1 MRPVNRRRRGLVVDT
16 QSQSTNAGDLV
27 FAELIVPKKTAY
39 VGEIVPVQIRMGF
52 DARVHP
58 RLTEPPDITGQGFT
72 SQKLQQSSQN
82 LETINGR
89 PFEVVTFKTAIAAAR
104 AGKFEIGPVKAKAQ
118 VVVPRRRNAPRSRSP
133 FDLFDLDDPF
143 SDPFFSNPFAQFGE
157 RRDIQ
162 ISSDPVALEVKPLP
176 PNAPP
181 SFSGA
186 IGSFTMATDAKP
198 KSVQVGDPITV
209 TTTISGRGNFD
220 RVNAPLLEDDRGWH
234 KYPPSS
240 KFKQDD
246 EVGISGTKTFETVV
260 SPNENKQSLPVLA
273 FSYFD
278 PAKEQYVTLHSESM
292 AITVQGGAAA
302 PAVAAQPPSS
312 SPATATRGRAPVPN
326 STKPQD
332 ILYQLTE
339 PSRTVESFEPLYTRR
354 GFWAA
359 QSLPLAALLVFAG
372 WKIRRARLDDRE
384 ARRIGAL
391 QHEAAELMHKLRRD
405 DASPREYYAEASR
418 VVRLKAALASRN
430 RGVDPN
436 AVDAETAAET
446 FKLDTDSRDRLR
458 RLFEQ
463 NDEWQY
469 SGTHN
474 GPGSISPENRR
485 DVLELIE
492 NLKHETFH
500 VIPSEAKRVEE
511 FVNGRSVMSRDPC
524 PLGDDSKLWFFS
536 ARWDRYVRFR
546 QPDAEFTKANQEY
559 AQGNF
564 KEAIASYEALVRADQ
579 WNANLFYDL
588 GNAYFRT
595 RDFGRAILNYE
606 RALALDQHHPE
617 ATANLQIAR
626 DESRALEL
634 QPTRLERYLQFASIN
649 QYSIA
654 AAVAFWLGIFGIV
667 ALIFARRRSAA
678 LMSLSIL
685 CLLVCAVAVWAIH
698 TLDNGSKG
706 RALAIVTGN
715 DVQARLATADTANSV
730 LALPAGSE
738 IKILST
744 RGDWMY
750 AALPND
756 LRGWIQ
762 TKNAEQVRL

>member
-1 MRPVNRRRRGLVVDT
+1 MFQRISIALLIVAACIDFARADSPSVTAVLSNSEATVGDTVELQIKVTGPGDARPPEEISIDGLEIHSTGTSRQFEIHNFSTSSSVTYNYTILPLRAGRFTIPPQTVNAGGKVLRTPELALNVADAPGQQTQTRTRPGRSARGS
-16 QSQSTNAGDLV
+16 QGQSTNAGDLV

-52 DARVHP
+52 DRRVNP

-118 VVVPRRRNAPRSRSP
+118 VVVPRRRNAPRGRSP

-143 SDPFFSNPFAQFGE
+143 SDPFFSNPFGGFGE
-157 RRDIQ
+157 RRDIDV
-162 ISSDPVALEVKPLP
+162 SSDAVALEVKPLP

-246 EVGISGTKTFETVV
+246 EVGISGTKTFEMVV
-260 SPNENKQSLPVLA
+260 SPNENKQSLPALA

-278 PAKEQYVTLHSESM
+278 PAKEQYVTLHSEQT

-302 PAVAAQPPSS
+302 SAVAAQPPSS
-312 SPATATRGRAPVPN
+312 SPGAAGRGRPPVLN
-326 STKPQD
+326 SSKPQD

-339 PSRTVESFEPLYTRR
+339 PSRTVASFEPLYTRS
-354 GFWAA
+354 GFWVA
-359 QSLPLAALLVFAG
+359 QSLPLAALFVFAG

-391 QHEAAELMHKLRRD
+391 QHEATELMHKLRRD

-418 VVRLKAALASRN
+418 VVRLKAVLASRN

-446 FKLDTDSRDRLR
+446 FKLDSDSRDRLR

-492 NLKHETFH
+492 NLK
-500 VIPSEAKRVEE
+500 
-511 FVNGRSVMSRDPC
+511 
-524 PLGDDSKLWFFS
+524 
-536 ARWDRYVRFR
+536 
-546 QPDAEFTKANQEY
+546 
-559 AQGNF
+559 
-564 KEAIASYEALVRADQ
+564 
-579 WNANLFYDL
+579 
-588 GNAYFRT
+588 
-595 RDFGRAILNYE
+595 
-606 RALALDQHHPE
+606 
-617 ATANLQIAR
+617 
-626 DESRALEL
+626 
-634 QPTRLERYLQFASIN
+634 
-649 QYSIA
+649 
-654 AAVAFWLGIFGIV
+654 
-667 ALIFARRRSAA
+667 
-678 LMSLSIL
+678 
-685 CLLVCAVAVWAIH
+685 
-698 TLDNGSKG
+698 
-706 RALAIVTGN
+706 
-715 DVQARLATADTANSV
+715 
-730 LALPAGSE
+730 
-738 IKILST
+738 
-744 RGDWMY
+744 
-750 AALPND
+750 
-756 LRGWIQ
+756 
-762 TKNAEQVRL
+762 

>member
-1 MRPVNRRRRGLVVDT
+1 MFQRISIAFLIAVACVDLARADSPSVTAVLSNSEATVGETVELQIKVTGPGDARPPEEISIDGLEIHSTGTSRQFEIHNYSILPLRAGRFTIPPQTVLAGGKILRTPELALNVADVPGQQSTTRPGRSAQGT
-16 QSQSTNAGDLV
+16 QSQSTNARDMV

-72 SQKLQQSSQN
+72 AQKLQQSSQN

-104 AGKFEIGPVKAKAQ
+104 AGKFEIGPVKATAQ
-118 VVVPRRRNAPRSRSP
+118 VVVPRKRSAPRSRSP

-157 RRDIQ
+157 RRDVQ

-209 TTTISGRGNFD
+209 TTAISGRGNFD
-220 RVNAPLLEDDRGWH
+220 RVNAPLFEDERGWH

-246 EVGISGTKTFETVV
+246 EVGISGAKTFEMVV
-260 SPNENKQSLPVLA
+260 SPNENKQSLPVFA

-278 PAKEQYVTLHSESM
+278 PAKEQYVALHTEQTP
-292 AITVQGGAAA
+292 ITVQGGTTA
-302 PAVAAQPPSS
+302 PAVAAQQPAS
-312 SPATATRGRAPVPN
+312 SPATAPRGRAPVSN

-339 PSRTVESFEPLYTRR
+339 PSRTMASFEPFYARR
-354 GFWAA
+354 GFLLA

-391 QHEAAELMHKLRRD
+391 QHEAAALMHKLRRGD
-405 DASPREYYAEASR
+405 VSPQEYYAEASR

-430 RGVDPN
+430 RSVDPN
-436 AVDAETAAET
+436 VVDAESAAET

-474 GPGSISPENRR
+474 GPGRISPENRR

-492 NLKHETFH
+492 NLK
-500 VIPSEAKRVEE
+500 
-511 FVNGRSVMSRDPC
+511 
-524 PLGDDSKLWFFS
+524 
-536 ARWDRYVRFR
+536 
-546 QPDAEFTKANQEY
+546 
-559 AQGNF
+559 
-564 KEAIASYEALVRADQ
+564 
-579 WNANLFYDL
+579 
-588 GNAYFRT
+588 
-595 RDFGRAILNYE
+595 
-606 RALALDQHHPE
+606 
-617 ATANLQIAR
+617 
-626 DESRALEL
+626 
-634 QPTRLERYLQFASIN
+634 
-649 QYSIA
+649 
-654 AAVAFWLGIFGIV
+654 
-667 ALIFARRRSAA
+667 
-678 LMSLSIL
+678 
-685 CLLVCAVAVWAIH
+685 
-698 TLDNGSKG
+698 
-706 RALAIVTGN
+706 
-715 DVQARLATADTANSV
+715 
-730 LALPAGSE
+730 
-738 IKILST
+738 
-744 RGDWMY
+744 
-750 AALPND
+750 
-756 LRGWIQ
+756 
-762 TKNAEQVRL
+762 